1 VAWRA
6 GDRRVSRAATLGA
19 WVALVV
25 AAAVLGAMTRERNR
39 DYWSNET
46 ILAQTAQKSPEN
58 AGARIF
64 YGVELLVQGGPNVRA
79 IAELQQHL
87 ALFQAGRPLRSR

>member
-1 VAWRA
+1 MAWRA
-6 GDRRVSRAATLGA
+6 GDRRISRTATLGA
-19 WVALVV
+19 CVALVI

-46 ILAQTAQKSPEN
+46 ILADTVRKSPEK

-64 YGVELLVQGGPNVRA
+64 CGVELLGQGGPNVRA